1 MMQGRK
7 IKNNK
12 EDLELV
18 REDLSSIYTQRVRD
32 SLVHGWMFI
41 CSSRREK
48 IVFIFWRKKKRTKS
62 TPKDHEVRR

>member
-18 REDLSSIYTQRVRD
+18 REDLSSIYIQRVRD
-32 SLVHGWMFI
+32 SLVHRY
-41 CSSRREK
+41 SSAVAEEK
-48 IVFIFWRKKKRTKS
+48 KLFLFSGEKKKKNKVNT
-62 TPKDHEVRR
+62 

>member
-18 REDLSSIYTQRVRD
+18 REDLSSIYIQRVRD
-32 SLVHGWMFI
+32 SLVHRY
-41 CSSRREK
+41 SSAVAEEK
-48 IVFIFWRKKKRTKS
+48 KLFLFSGEKKKKEQSQHLKIMR
-62 TPKDHEVRR
+62 